1 MCGRYTLVHSTNE
14 IIERFQ
20 VMLDVMDSPVI
31 PRYNIAPTQQVP
43 IVVPGTAKRRK
54 PKTDAPAAAEADYV
68 ATASGD
74 TSSNSD
80 GDTNTNSDG
89 ENPDGKRLLQFARWG
104 LVPFWVTDDPKKM
117 KPLIN
122 ARVETLVEKASFR
135 NALGKR
141 RCLIPADG
149 FYEWRTIEGK
159 KIPVRIRLTGERLFA
174 FAGLYEDWKSP
185 DGNYL
190 RSCTIV
196 TVSGNEKLASVH
208 DRMPAILHPEH
219 EETWLMENDKSKLMS
234 LLQPYQDDEIEFYT
248 VSTVVNSASKDL
260 PECVE
265 PVAEQL
271 RIS

>member
-54 PKTDAPAAAEADYV
+54 PKTDAPAVVEADYV
-68 ATASGD
+68 
-74 TSSNSD
+74 
-80 GDTNTNSDG
+80 
-89 ENPDGKRLLQFARWG
+89 GKRLLQFARWG

-159 KIPVRIRLTGERLFA
+159 KIPVRIRLNGERLFA

>member
-43 IVVPGTAKRRK
+43 IIVPGSAKRRK
-54 PKTDAPAAAEADYV
+54 PKTDAPAVAEVGGEYTAA
-68 ATASGD
+68 ASEMD
-74 TSSNSD
+74 D
-80 GDTNTNSDG
+80 DDL
-89 ENPDGKRLLQFARWG
+89 EIPVGKRLLQFARWG
-104 LVPFWVTDDPKKM
+104 LVPFWVTEDPKKM

-135 NALGKR
+135 NALAKR

-149 FYEWRTIEGK
+149 FYEWRTIGGK
-159 KIPVRIRLTGERLFA
+159 KCPVRIRLTGERLFA
-174 FAGLYEDWKSP
+174 FAGLYEDWKAP

-196 TVSGNEKLASVH
+196 TVNGNEKLSGVH

-219 EETWLMENDKSKLMS
+219 EEAWLVENDKSKLMS
-234 LLQPYQDDEIEFYT
+234 LLHPYEDDEVEFYN
-248 VSTVVNSASKDL
+248 VSTVVNTAAKDL
-260 PECVE
+260 PECIE
-265 PVAEQL
+265 PVPEQL
-271 RIS
+271 SLS

>member
-31 PRYNIAPTQQVP
+31 PRYNVAPTQQVP
-43 IVVPGTAKRRK
+43 IIVPGSAKRRM
-54 PKTDAPAAAEADYV
+54 PRPDSPGVAEATGEY
-68 ATASGD
+68 ATSEQAESAV
-74 TSSNSD
+74 S
-80 GDTNTNSDG
+80 
-89 ENPDGKRLLQFARWG
+89 NPDGKRLLQFARWG
-104 LVPFWVTDDPKKM
+104 LVPFWVTEDPKKM

-122 ARVETLVEKASFR
+122 ARVETLAEKASFR

-159 KIPVRIRLTGERLFA
+159 KIPVRIRLCGEKLFA
-174 FAGLYEDWKSP
+174 FAGLYEDWKAP

-196 TVSGNEKLASVH
+196 TVNGNEKLSSVH

-219 EETWLMENDKSKLMS
+219 ENTWLMENDKSKLLSM
-234 LLQPYQDDEIEFYT
+234 LQPYEDDEIEFYT
-248 VSTVVNSASKDL
+248 VSTVVNSAAKDV

-265 PVAEQL
+265 PVPEQL
-271 RIS
+271 RMS

>member
-54 PKTDAPAAAEADYV
+54 PKTDAPAVVEADYV
-68 ATASGD
+68 
-74 TSSNSD
+74 
-80 GDTNTNSDG
+80 
-89 ENPDGKRLLQFARWG
+89 GKRLLQFARWG

-196 TVSGNEKLASVH
+196 TVSGNEKLTSVH

>member
-54 PKTDAPAAAEADYV
+54 PKTDAPAVVEADYV
-68 ATASGD
+68 
-74 TSSNSD
+74 
-80 GDTNTNSDG
+80 
-89 ENPDGKRLLQFARWG
+89 GKRLLQFARWG

>member
-43 IVVPGTAKRRK
+43 IIVPGSAKRRM
-54 PKTDAPAAAEADYV
+54 PRPDSPAADAPVADV
-68 ATASGD
+68 SAVVEETG
-74 TSSNSD
+74 
-80 GDTNTNSDG
+80 
-89 ENPDGKRLLQFARWG
+89 RLLQFARWG
-104 LVPFWVTDDPKKM
+104 LVPFWVTEDPKKM

-159 KIPVRIRLTGERLFA
+159 KIPVRIRLSGERLFA
-174 FAGLYEDWKSP
+174 FAGLYEDWKAP

-196 TVSGNEKLASVH
+196 TVNGNEKLSSVH

-219 EETWLMENDKSKLMS
+219 EETWLMENDKSKLVSM
-234 LLQPYQDDEIEFYT
+234 LQPYEDDEIEFYT
-248 VSTVVNSASKDL
+248 VSTVVNSAAKDV

-265 PVAEQL
+265 PVPEQL
-271 RIS
+271 QIS